1 MQEPEDDDDSEE
13 DEEGVEE
20 EGLPS
25 SSDDDE
31 NPIVE
36 LLVSGKR
43 TRTPNTRFFNDNF
56 A

>member
-1 MQEPEDDDDSEE
+1 
-13 DEEGVEE
+13 VEE

>member
-1 MQEPEDDDDSEE
+1 
-13 DEEGVEE
+13 VEE

-31 NPIVE
+31 DPIVQ